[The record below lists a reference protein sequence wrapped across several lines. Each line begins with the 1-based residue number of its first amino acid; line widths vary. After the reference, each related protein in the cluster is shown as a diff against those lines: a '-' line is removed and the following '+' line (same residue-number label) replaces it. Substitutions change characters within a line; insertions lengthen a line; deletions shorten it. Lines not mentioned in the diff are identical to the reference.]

1 MTKFLHTCVRV
12 KDLEAS
18 LQFYQEALGFKEVR
32 RNDFPEYKFTL
43 VYMQLED
50 DPDYELELTYNYD
63 HEVYDLGNGY
73 GHIAVGVDDLEATH
87 QAHKEAGYN
96 VTDLSGLGKIMKK
109 KSDYLNSGS
118 FFTYFLLSTFKDD
131 KIWV

>member
-50 DPDYELELTYNYD
+50 DPDYE
-63 HEVYDLGNGY
+63 
-73 GHIAVGVDDLEATH
+73 
-87 QAHKEAGYN
+87 
-96 VTDLSGLGKIMKK
+96 
-109 KSDYLNSGS
+109 
-118 FFTYFLLSTFKDD
+118 
-131 KIWV
+131 

>member
-18 LQFYQEALGFKEVR
+18 LKFYKEALGFKEAR

-43 VYMQLED
+43 VYLQLED

-63 HEVYDLGNGY
+63 HEAYDLGDGY

-87 QAHKEAGYN
+87 QAHKKLAI
-96 VTDLSGLGKIMKK
+96 LSQT
-109 KSDYLNSGS
+109 SQV
-118 FFTYFLLSTFKDD
+118 FLVNQKCTTLSLIQMAIRLKLF
-131 KIWV
+131 V

>member
-96 VTDLSGLGKIMKK
+96 VTDLSGLPGKPKM
-109 KSDYLNSGS
+109 Y
-118 FFTYFLLSTFKDD
+118 YFITDPD
-131 KIWV
+131 G

>member
-1 MTKFLHTCVRV
+1 MTKFLHTCIRV

-63 HEVYDLGNGY
+63 HEAYDLGNGY

-87 QAHKEAGYN
+87 QAHKEAAILLLISQVYLVN
-96 VTDLSGLGKIMKK
+96 QKCTTLLLIQMAI
-109 KSDYLNSGS
+109 KSRSS
-118 FFTYFLLSTFKDD
+118 
-131 KIWV
+131 V

>member
-18 LQFYQEALGFKEVR
+18 LQFYQEAL
-32 RNDFPEYKFTL
+32 KFTL

-96 VTDLSGLGKIMKK
+96 VTDLSGLPGKPKM
-109 KSDYLNSGS
+109 Y
-118 FFTYFLLSTFKDD
+118 YFITDPD
-131 KIWV
+131 GYKIEVIRLAQFLEK

>member
-43 VYMQLED
+43 VYLSLIHISEPTRLGMISYAVFCLKKKKHITEEY
-50 DPDYELELTYNYD
+50 YELDGKRSTILD
-63 HEVYDLGNGY
+63 GGRRVRRRMI
-73 GHIAVGVDDLEATH
+73 GHI
-87 QAHKEAGYN
+87 
-96 VTDLSGLGKIMKK
+96 
-109 KSDYLNSGS
+109 SDRARER
-118 FFTYFLLSTFKDD
+118 
-131 KIWV
+131 

>member
-43 VYMQLED
+43 
-50 DPDYELELTYNYD
+50 DYELELTYNYD

-96 VTDLSGLGKIMKK
+96 VTDLSGLPGKPKM
-109 KSDYLNSGS
+109 Y
-118 FFTYFLLSTFKDD
+118 YFITDPD
-131 KIWV
+131 GYKIEVIRLAQFLEK

>member
-96 VTDLSGLGKIMKK
+96 VTDLSGLPGKPKM
-109 KSDYLNSGS
+109 Y
-118 FFTYFLLSTFKDD
+118 YFITDPD
-131 KIWV
+131 GYKIDVIRLAQFLEK